1 MKVMIAGG
9 GIAGPAAAI
18 ALAKAGIGSEI
29 FEGRPE
35 EGTGTGAFLALTAN
49 GQDALRAIDADQ
61 RLLRASFPAVG
72 LRVFGPS
79 GALLADVGL
88 SRAHPSP
95 RTITR
100 AALSQLLL
108 DQAADRGVP
117 IHYGKRLASATVSA
131 GRVRA
136 AFADGTSAT
145 GDLLIGADGIRSPVR
160 TLIDP
165 GAPAPRYTGLT
176 IACGYADSPPP
187 ETAGTDGYAMYY
199 GSRAFFGCTAGP
211 DDRTWWFARIPGP
224 PPADAGS
231 YDLGRVASAFQGD
244 GTPAARLIRSTRG
257 PLTVTGAYDL
267 AHLPR
272 WSNGAMIVIGDAA
285 HAVSPATTQGASMAI
300 EDAVVLAQCLRDL
313 PRPADALRAYEQLRR
328 DRVERVARSGASGEN
343 PAPAPPGARN
353 GNPADS
359 VYAHHI
365 DWDAVIPPLAHS
377 GPAEVP
383 T

>member
-1 MKVMIAGG
+1 MKVLIAGG

-18 ALAKAGIGSEI
+18 ALAKAGISSEI

-35 EGTGTGAFLALTAN
+35 DATDTGAFLALTAN

-61 RLLRASFPAVG
+61 SLFRASFPAPE
-72 LRVFGPS
+72 LRVFSPS
-79 GALLADVGL
+79 GALLTHAPLVRD
-88 SRAHPSP
+88 HPCP

-100 AALSQLLL
+100 AALSGLLL
-108 DQAADRGVP
+108 DQAAGRGVP
-117 IHYGKRLASATVSA
+117 VHYGKRLASATVSA
-131 GRVRA
+131 GGEVCA

-176 IACGYADSPPP
+176 IACGYADSSPPG
-187 ETAGTDGYAMYY
+187 TAGTDGYAMYY
-199 GSRAFFGCTAGP
+199 GSRAFFGCTVGP

-224 PPADAGS
+224 PPAGNGS
-231 YDLGRVASAFQGD
+231 YDVSRVASAFQGD
-244 GTPAARLIRSTRG
+244 GTPAARLIRATRC

-272 WSNGAMIVIGDAA
+272 WSNGAMTVIGDAA
-285 HAVSPATTQGASMAI
+285 HAVSPATTQGASLAI

-313 PRPADALRAYEQLRR
+313 PRPADALRAYEELRR
-328 DRVERVARSGASGEN
+328 DRVERVGRSGASGEN
-343 PAPAPPGARN
+343 PAPAPPRARD

-365 DWDAVIPPLAHS
+365 DWDAVTLP
-377 GPAEVP
+377 PAER
-383 T
+383 